1 MKKILT
7 VLLASSLSLTM
18 LTAMAACNQGKPADQ
33 VSNPFDS
40 NTSSASSLVDPS
52 SSVTPVG
59 DNSAAS
65 AVSAVSAV
73 SDTSAVAE
81 PSAQTPVS
89 EPDVSLTESS
99 VPVSTSESSVV
110 VLPSTSPTDDD
121 SDEPSDDSSDEE
133 SWDVQNSIVP
143 KGSVNPA
150 YAGTYSMK
158 TDFTD
163 DELRAMYGSSM
174 GTEITDE
181 MLQMLKNSLSM
192 MKMTIVLNADGS
204 ASADMSAMGENSSF
218 SGGTWS
224 AEGTDVYITIEG
236 STGQFTFNN
245 GTLTSPEMQGM
256 VLVRQ

>member
-65 AVSAVSAV
+65 AVSAVS
-73 SDTSAVAE
+73 DTSAVAE
-81 PSAQTPVS
+81 PSAQTSVS

-150 YAGTYSMK
+150 YAGTYSIK

-163 DELRAMYGSSM
+163 DELRAMYGPSM

-181 MLQMLKNSLSM
+181 MLQMLRNSLSM

-224 AEGTDVYITIEG
+224 AEGTDVYITIAG

-245 GTLTSPEMQGM
+245 GTLTSPEMEGM

>member
-59 DNSAAS
+59 D
-65 AVSAVSAV
+65 SAVSAV

-150 YAGTYSMK
+150 YAGTYTMK

-181 MLQMLKNSLSM
+181 MLQMLRNSLSM